1 MATLT
6 DVKPEEARHRVA
18 TRIRELS
25 AHRRVSLNALAEQAG
40 TAQSYLYAVLAGE
53 KSPTVDWLA
62 RIAEAL
68 RVDIQELLRA
78 PRRGKA
84 AL

>member
-1 MATLT
+1 MATLRSV
-6 DVKPEEARHRVA
+6 DAEQARHRVA

-25 AHRRVSLNALAEQAG
+25 ARRKTSLNALADRAG
-40 TAQSYLYAVLAGE
+40 TSPSYLYAVLAGE

-68 RVDIQELLRA
+68 RVDIHELLKPGRKGGSG
-78 PRRGKA
+78 P
-84 AL
+84 

>member
-1 MATLT
+1 ME
-6 DVKPEEARHRVA
+6 PEQARHRVA

-25 AHRRVSLNALAEQAG
+25 ARRRLSLNALAEQAG

-62 RIAEAL
+62 RIAETL
-68 RVDIQELLRA
+68 RVDIHELLRP
-78 PRRGKA
+78 PRRAKGP
-84 AL
+84 